1 MAITMSR
8 VQFRELN
15 WVSDFKSALHLVRDW
30 FEITS
35 MIIPEL
41 YNNKSY
47 YQCVNS
53 KNTRNFLCQQLKK
66 DNQNLRKTS
75 E

>member
-15 WVSDFKSALHLVRDW
+15 WVSDFKSAQHLVRDW

-41 YNNKSY
+41 CATKSIYQLIVNNKMRE
-47 YQCVNS
+47 
-53 KNTRNFLCQQLKK
+53 TF
-66 DNQNLRKTS
+66 
-75 E
+75 